1 MFSLFK
7 YFLVQNSKV
16 KDLRIFF
23 LSRKSKPFF
32 GPFIILS
39 IITILIIIIPI
50 FIIILIFIRFILFL
64 EEFQD
69 VG

>member
-1 MFSLFK
+1 MSSLFM
-7 YFLVQNSKV
+7 YFFVQNSKV
-16 KDLRIFF
+16 KDLKIFF

-32 GPFIILS
+32 GPFIFLS
-39 IITILIIIIPI
+39 LITIPIIIPI